1 MLADYEELYQL
12 RKDVKTLIENNDGL
26 KSTLETMLDQL
37 ANPLLRSMVFAIADA
52 LAGGT
57 PAAIS
62 LGGGG
67 VGNSDSDLRW
77 DGRSPNEEDEAYRRR
92 CLETA
97 IILVMRS
104 RSNMAKI
111 ECSNRLRVILAE
123 KEITNRWLAEQM
135 GVTDMT
141 VSRWK
146 TNKVQPSMAQFVEIA
161 QLLKVDIKDLIEAD
175 FNYDIE

>member
-1 MLADYEELYQL
+1 MKMMNRVTTYYDEIKLCGNNIMFMRHNASSGRYYMIFLSCCFEYYLFVFNFVL
-12 RKDVKTLIENNDGL
+12 ENI
-26 KSTLETMLDQL
+26 T
-37 ANPLLRSMVFAIADA
+37 
-52 LAGGT
+52 
-57 PAAIS
+57 
-62 LGGGG
+62 
-67 VGNSDSDLRW
+67 
-77 DGRSPNEEDEAYRRR
+77 
-92 CLETA
+92 
-97 IILVMRS
+97 

-111 ECSNRLRVILAE
+111 ECLNRLRVVLAE

-175 FNYDIE
+175 FNYEVE

>member
-1 MLADYEELYQL
+1 MIFLSCCFEYYPFMFNFVL
-12 RKDVKTLIENNDGL
+12 ENI
-26 KSTLETMLDQL
+26 T
-37 ANPLLRSMVFAIADA
+37 
-52 LAGGT
+52 
-57 PAAIS
+57 
-62 LGGGG
+62 
-67 VGNSDSDLRW
+67 
-77 DGRSPNEEDEAYRRR
+77 
-92 CLETA
+92 
-97 IILVMRS
+97 

-111 ECSNRLRVILAE
+111 ECSNRLRVVLAE

-175 FNYDIE
+175 FNYEVE

>member
-1 MLADYEELYQL
+1 MDIIFL
-12 RKDVKTLIENNDGL
+12 
-26 KSTLETMLDQL
+26 
-37 ANPLLRSMVFAIADA
+37 
-52 LAGGT
+52 
-57 PAAIS
+57 
-62 LGGGG
+62 
-67 VGNSDSDLRW
+67 
-77 DGRSPNEEDEAYRRR
+77 
-92 CLETA
+92 CLTSC
-97 IILVMRS
+97 VNHVT

-161 QLLKVDIKDLIEAD
+161 QLLKVDIKDLIETN
-175 FNYDIE
+175 FNYEVE